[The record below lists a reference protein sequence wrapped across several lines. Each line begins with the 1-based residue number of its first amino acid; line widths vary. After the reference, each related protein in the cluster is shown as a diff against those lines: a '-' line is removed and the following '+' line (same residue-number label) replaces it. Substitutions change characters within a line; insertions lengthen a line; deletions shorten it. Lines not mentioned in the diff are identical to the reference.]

1 MGRGP
6 LAGPVVAAAV
16 IFPVEIKI
24 AGINDSK
31 KLSSAERIS
40 LFGLIQSRALA
51 SSVAVVSAEQID
63 KYNILNASL
72 LAMKLAVR
80 NLSIKPDFIL
90 VDGREKIPQLGIPQK
105 TIIKGD
111 CQSQSIAAA
120 AILAKVTRD
129 QLMQELHQKFPQ
141 FGFLHNQG
149 YATRAHKE
157 ALEKFGPCP
166 VHRFTFSPVSKAAL
180 KSKAGS
186 LRL

>member
-16 IFPVEIKI
+16 IFPEETKI

-31 KLSSAERIS
+31 KLSLAARIS
-40 LFGLIQSRALA
+40 LFDLIQSQALA
-51 SSVAVVSAEQID
+51 SSVAVVSPEQID

-72 LAMKLAVR
+72 LAMKLAVE
-80 NLSIKPDFIL
+80 NLSIKPDFIM

-129 QLMQELHQKFPQ
+129 QLMQKLHQKFPQ

-180 KSKAGS
+180 KSKASG